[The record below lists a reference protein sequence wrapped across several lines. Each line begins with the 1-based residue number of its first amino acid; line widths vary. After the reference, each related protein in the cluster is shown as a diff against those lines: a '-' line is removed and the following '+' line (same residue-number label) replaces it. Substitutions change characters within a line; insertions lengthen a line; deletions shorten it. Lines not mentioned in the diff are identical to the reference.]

1 MFQSDMHFNA
11 FSLSVSQPEDNGG
24 IKLDYSTHPSGE
36 LPFQEKTKLVSVNRC
51 RVQQDISGAL
61 PIIKNAMQVDES
73 FWPGFAEGQV
83 LL

>member
-1 MFQSDMHFNA
+1 MFHSDIRYNA
-11 FSLSVSQPEDNGG
+11 FSLSVNQPEDNWG
-24 IKLDYSTHPSGE
+24 IKLDYLTHPSSE
-36 LPFQEKTKLVSVNRC
+36 LLFKQKQKLISVNRC

-61 PIIKNAMQVDES
+61 PIIKNVLQVDES

>member
-24 IKLDYSTHPSGE
+24 IKLDYSTHPSSE
-36 LPFQEKTKLVSVNRC
+36 LPFQEKTKLLALT
-51 RVQQDISGAL
+51 ISGAL
-61 PIIKNAMQVDES
+61 AIIKNVMQVDES